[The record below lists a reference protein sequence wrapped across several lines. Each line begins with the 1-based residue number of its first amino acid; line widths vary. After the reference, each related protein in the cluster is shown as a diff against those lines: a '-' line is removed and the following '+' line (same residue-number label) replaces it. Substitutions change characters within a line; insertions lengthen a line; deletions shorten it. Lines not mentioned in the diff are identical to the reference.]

1 GCVFDELYGQLKGSD
16 FTSHKEKML
25 KKYDA
30 ESSIG

>member
-1 GCVFDELYGQLKGSD
+1 YGQLKGSD

>member
-1 GCVFDELYGQLKGSD
+1 SD